1 MGGGEGGQGAGQG
14 PGTLFT
20 WPQGAGAGQDG
31 TCSCG
36 AAVSAQAPA
45 SALGGSIQ
53 QAELQS
59 AKWGCMAVPPGTSCT
74 MGCSSQTGST
84 PSWASLQYNN
94 ATGRWWRSHH
104 PPLLALQ
111 RPRQRPG
118 TTQAPPRRH
127 PGATQASP
135 RRHPGTTQ
143 APLRHQPGH
152 HPGHHPGTSQGTSKG
167 AHLGS
172 QRWVLAA
179 TPCDARTRALQPAGR
194 GAGGSDMAMESGAW
208 GSFARRMGE
217 GKAGGRGEGARRG
230 TCCVV
235 NLWDLTDDQPI
246 FTIALR
252 PSACRTRGKH
262 AAGGGVVG
270 TEGQHSRRGGRCCQ
284 RPKVQAGGQAGR
296 RAGRQAG
303 RQAGRRKAAVR
314 ADVPHGRRT
323 APGLYRWRWAGSPGT
338 SMKKPSVAAVTSCRG
353 AARRTKR
360 AMSCSQSWWM
370 ACCCALQPAGR

>member
-127 PGATQASP
+127 PGATQAPP
-135 RRHPGTTQ
+135 RRHPGATQ
-143 APLRHQPGH
+143 APPRHH
-152 HPGHHPGTSQGTSKG
+152 LGTSQGTTQGTTQAPARAPAKVLTWVPSVGFWQPLHVTLVHVHCSQQAGVQGGQTWRWSRVHG
-167 AHLGS
+167 AALPGG
-172 QRWVLAA
+172 W
-179 TPCDARTRALQPAGR
+179 AR
-194 GAGGSDMAMESGAW
+194 
-208 GSFARRMGE
+208 ARQG
-217 GKAGGRGEGARRG
+217 AGGRGHAGA
-230 TCCVV
+230 
-235 NLWDLTDDQPI
+235 P
-246 FTIALR
+246 
-252 PSACRTRGKH
+252 
-262 AAGGGVVG
+262 
-270 TEGQHSRRGGRCCQ
+270 
-284 RPKVQAGGQAGR
+284 
-296 RAGRQAG
+296 
-303 RQAGRRKAAVR
+303 
-314 ADVPHGRRT
+314 
-323 APGLYRWRWAGSPGT
+323 
-338 SMKKPSVAAVTSCRG
+338 VA
-353 AARRTKR
+353 
-360 AMSCSQSWWM
+360 
-370 ACCCALQPAGR
+370 